1 MNDCP
6 YAYYIH
12 CFAHHLQLVLVKTS
26 KQVVP
31 INGFFLKLLLM
42 IKIVNALCK
51 RYEQLKVTN
60 ANEIARLIDFEE
72 LETRSGL
79 NQIGTLQRPVETR
92 WSSHFRL
99 FSSLLRMFTSAIEVL
114 LNIIDDASDG
124 ENWAEVESAYDGLT
138 SFEFVFILHLDKETM
153 EITDKL
159 CQTL

>member
-42 IKIVNALCK
+42 IKTVNALCK
-51 RYEQLKVTN
+51 RNKQLKVTN
-60 ANEIARLIDFEE
+60 SNEIACLIDFEE

-92 WSSHFRL
+92 WSSHFRSV
-99 FSSLLRMFTSAIEVL
+99 SSLLRMFTSTVEVL
-114 LNIIDDASDG
+114 LNIIDDPIDREHQAKP
-124 ENWAEVESAYDGLT
+124 ESAYDGLT
-138 SFEFVFILHLDKETM
+138 SFEFVFILHLKKETM
-153 EITDKL
+153 EIIDKL
-159 CQTL
+159 CQAL